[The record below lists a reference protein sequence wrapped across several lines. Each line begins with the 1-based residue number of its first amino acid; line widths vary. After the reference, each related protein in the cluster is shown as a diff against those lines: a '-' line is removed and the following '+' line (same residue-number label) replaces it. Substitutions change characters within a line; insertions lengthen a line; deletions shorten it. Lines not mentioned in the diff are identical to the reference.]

1 MFLIKFTLVKQD
13 FLIQINK
20 FNIPKMIN
28 FPGGLLVLTAAN
40 VGLKQLRFF
49 FNVKKEIIS
58 RNYGERLRYQKLS
71 YSVKTELIEMSR
83 IKYKIP

>member
-20 FNIPKMIN
+20 FNIPKMIKLSRRPVSFN
-28 FPGGLLVLTAAN
+28 CSERRIEAAPI
-40 VGLKQLRFF
+40 F

-71 YSVKTELIEMSR
+71 YSVKTELIEMLHL
-83 IKYKIP
+83 P